1 MQAHNTWIIIAD
13 ASRARIL
20 ERQNRNGPLREV
32 EGARLEQ
39 HVPPSHEIGDD
50 RPGRTMVS
58 GGAVRHAY
66 TARTDP
72 HREAK
77 RDFIKDLARRLDES
91 LTTGAFDKLIL
102 IAPPQALGDL
112 RAALSAPVARR
123 VIGELHK
130 DLTKTPDHEIAPHL
144 ADLD

>member
-1 MQAHNTWIIIAD
+1 MQGHSTWIVIAD
-13 ASRARIL
+13 AGRARIL
-20 ERQNRNGPLREV
+20 ERQKRNGPLREV
-32 EGARLEQ
+32 DGARLEQ
-39 HVPPSHEIGDD
+39 HVPLSHDIGDD

-66 TARTDP
+66 STPTDP

-77 RDFIKDLARRLDES
+77 RDFIKALAHRLDED
-91 LTTGAFDKLIL
+91 LATGAFDKLIL

-144 ADLD
+144 AELD